1 MKKVLTTDRACPCP
15 HFAVV
20 HYGMR
25 RNTLD
30 PRRNPAGFT
39 LIELLV
45 VIAII
50 AILAA
55 LLLPALGAAKE
66 RAQAIRCTGNF
77 HQLGLALTLYVGDNN
92 DCVPS
97 ALNFGVPYNE
107 VALAAASVDDCFNF
121 GGVASLL
128 ALSAPGVLW
137 CPSDRIHPAPAGSPT
152 TNSATSASFRYLIWQ
167 QSDQLSNVK
176 MNSFGQ
182 PSAQVVYHEW
192 SDNHFHRAGQP
203 FTVQPFLIATAAD
216 GHAQKWKVIFRQ
228 NNATHYYDPN
238 WFSYGPGGQLN
249 TDAPNIGGDVQTGHD
264 NL

>member
-107 VALAAASVDDCFNF
+107 VALAAASAAWPACSRFPRRVCF
-121 GGVASLL
+121 GVRPTAFIPRRL
-128 ALSAPGVLW
+128 ARRLRTAP
-137 CPSDRIHPAPAGSPT
+137 PP
-152 TNSATSASFRYLIWQ
+152 
-167 QSDQLSNVK
+167 
-176 MNSFGQ
+176 
-182 PSAQVVYHEW
+182 QV
-192 SDNHFHRAGQP
+192 SG
-203 FTVQPFLIATAAD
+203 I
-216 GHAQKWKVIFRQ
+216 
-228 NNATHYYDPN
+228 
-238 WFSYGPGGQLN
+238 
-249 TDAPNIGGDVQTGHD
+249 
-264 NL
+264 